1 MTKPDERAG
10 RRCHGAINPLHAAL
24 YFSPDLNEAFAACGV
39 DDPWTAYLSARSAPL
54 GAVGAGTVAAT
65 FYSFHYPMIAERL
78 PAVWESI
85 TPAQALRARAK
96 AVDSTLRRLLG
107 EDGVAADEVAEAA
120 ELALRAAEA
129 CERGARPL
137 YAANAD
143 LPVPD
148 APHMALW
155 HAATLLREHRG
166 DGHLAVLLGVGLTGI
181 QAQATHTASGR
192 GLSAKW
198 ALGTRGYSQQEWEEA
213 LDQLHE
219 RGLVQLVDQG
229 AATLTEEGVQL
240 RRHIEAETDR
250 LDRAPYAHLGAIGVE
265 RLTELAS
272 TLSLKAAES
281 GAFPQDLGG

>member
-1 MTKPDERAG
+1 MTKLEERAG
-10 RRCHGAINPLHAAL
+10 RRCHGVINPLHSAL
-24 YFSPDLNEAFAACGV
+24 YFSPDLNEQFAEEGV
-39 DDPWTAYLSARSAPL
+39 NDRWAAYLSARSAPL

-96 AVDSTLRRLLG
+96 AVDATLRRLLG
-107 EDGVAADEVAEAA
+107 EDGIAAKEVAETA

-129 CERGARPL
+129 CDRGARPL

-148 APHMALW
+148 EPHMALW

-166 DGHLAVLLGVGLTGI
+166 DGHLAVLMSAGLTGI
-181 QAQATHTASGR
+181 QAQATHTASGK
-192 GLSAKW
+192 GLGAQW
-198 ALGTRGYSQQEWEEA
+198 AITTRGYSQEEWDETMA
-213 LDQLHE
+213 QLRE
-219 RGLVQLVDQG
+219 RGLVQG
-229 AATLTEEGVQL
+229 ADEGAHTLTEEGVRL
-240 RRHIEAETDR
+240 RRQIEAETDR
-250 LDRAPYAHLGAIGVE
+250 LDQAPYEHLGATGVE

-272 TLSLKAAES
+272 GLTLKAAES
-281 GAFPQDLGG
+281 GAFPKNLLG